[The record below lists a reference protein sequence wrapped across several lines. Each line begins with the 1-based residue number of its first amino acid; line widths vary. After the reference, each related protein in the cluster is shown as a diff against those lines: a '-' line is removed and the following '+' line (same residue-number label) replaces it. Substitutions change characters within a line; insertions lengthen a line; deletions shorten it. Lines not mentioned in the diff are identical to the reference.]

1 MTDSAVSVRRQAAAE
16 ARRVHPNRLVTLAL
30 MALVGCSTD
39 GSSRATATASARLD
53 CPKQALALQV
63 LGSGGP
69 MIDDERASSGYVIWV
84 QGESRL
90 LIDAGG
96 GIFQRF
102 SQSSARLE
110 SLDAIALSHFH
121 VDHSADLIALLKGGY
136 FIERTRALP
145 IIGPSGSDLFPS
157 TEAYLR
163 ALLDSTSG
171 AYRYLSGYIEGGRGW
186 FQLVPR
192 VVDASGATPDLVVD
206 RNGLQLQAVG
216 VRHGHVPAL
225 GFVVTVLGKKIAF
238 TGDQDGQSEAFVALA
253 RDADV
258 LVAHHAIPETDDAAL
273 RALHMTPS
281 AIGDLAAVIA
291 PGRLVLS
298 HIMQRA
304 LERRGEGEKAIRRR
318 YQGPLDYANDLDCF
332 VVD

>member
-1 MTDSAVSVRRQAAAE
+1 MTNSAVSIRRQAAAD
-16 ARRVHPNRLVTLAL
+16 ARRIHANCIVSLAL
-30 MALVGCSTD
+30 LALVGCSTQ
-39 GSSRATATASARLD
+39 GSASATVAESARLD
-53 CPKQALALQV
+53 CSRQALALQV

-110 SLDAIALSHFH
+110 SLDAIALSHLH

-145 IIGPSGSDLFPS
+145 VIGPSGSDLFPS
-157 TEAYLR
+157 TDDYLR
-163 ALLDSTSG
+163 ALLDPTTG
-171 AYRYLSGYIEGGRGW
+171 AYRYLSGYIEGGAGW
-186 FQLVPR
+186 FQLIPR
-192 VVDASGATPDLVVD
+192 VVDASSETPDLVVD
-206 RNGLQLQAVG
+206 RDVLQLRAVG
-216 VRHGHVPAL
+216 VRHGRVPAL
-225 GFVVTVLGKKIAF
+225 GFVVTVSGRKIAF

-253 RDADV
+253 RDANV

-273 RALHMTPS
+273 RSLHMTPS
-281 AIGDLAAVIA
+281 AIGDLAAGIV

-298 HIMQRA
+298 HHMQRA
-304 LERRGEGEKAIRRR
+304 LERRAEGERAIRRR

-332 VVD
+332 VVE